1 MDSKIQNLAQDIS
14 GLIKNFIKNEVSE
27 YKENY
32 DHMLNSPLFKSLRN
46 EVSKLREENL
56 RLSQKMSKNN
66 IELVIRDESPDT
78 EYEIDRKYKD
88 VNDTVEEDGGDED
101 GGLGDFP
108 QEEEGGLESPQE
120 EDEGEEFTEEEE
132 EGEEFTEEEEGEEF
146 TEEEDG
152 EEEDGGLGSPQEE
165 EEGGLGSPQ
174 EEDEGEEFTEEEEDG
189 GLGSPQE
196 EGGLGQAPEAQLSNE
211 VASESPQEE
220 EEEEEVI
227 EFEYKGVQYFVT
239 DEVNGDIYEN
249 VDDDIGDLVGKIK
262 NKNVI
267 LF

>member
-132 EGEEFTEEEEGEEF
+132 
-146 TEEEDG
+146 
-152 EEEDGGLGSPQEE
+152 
-165 EEGGLGSPQ
+165 
-174 EEDEGEEFTEEEEDG
+174 DG